1 MTSGIFPEQG
11 FSVWGLGMQQQWVT
25 LFGSLLAGLKT
36 LPVLQLPAVGSPLGW
51 LEVKRL
57 EELPLAGES
66 LPTPPPSLPLPTSRH
81 PCALH
86 HGVFALANS
95 KSRMGKFT
103 NTTHFC
109 SLSQP

>member
-51 LEVKRL
+51 LEVK
-57 EELPLAGES
+57 
-66 LPTPPPSLPLPTSRH
+66 
-81 PCALH
+81 
-86 HGVFALANS
+86 
-95 KSRMGKFT
+95 M
-103 NTTHFC
+103 
-109 SLSQP
+109 